1 LADALRAERIGIVR
15 MVSEIEVSITK
26 HLFRLISDP
35 HIVLQ
40 TYTMSIAKSK
50 KFVKRMYSFL
60 WKAL

>member
-1 LADALRAERIGIVR
+1 